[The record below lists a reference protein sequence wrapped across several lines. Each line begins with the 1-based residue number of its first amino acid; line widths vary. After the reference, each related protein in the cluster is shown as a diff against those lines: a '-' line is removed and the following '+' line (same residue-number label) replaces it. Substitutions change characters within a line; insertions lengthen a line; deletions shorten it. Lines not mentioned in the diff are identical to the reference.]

1 MFLFYLKQ
9 VIWKKSVIF
18 YLHNTSLKLKC
29 NANTPKYENEAFI
42 FYAYQIL
49 LTNFSFCDTPQFSL
63 QMKYF

>member
-9 VIWKKSVIF
+9 VIWKKSIIF

-42 FYAYQIL
+42 FYAY
-49 LTNFSFCDTPQFSL
+49 
-63 QMKYF
+63 